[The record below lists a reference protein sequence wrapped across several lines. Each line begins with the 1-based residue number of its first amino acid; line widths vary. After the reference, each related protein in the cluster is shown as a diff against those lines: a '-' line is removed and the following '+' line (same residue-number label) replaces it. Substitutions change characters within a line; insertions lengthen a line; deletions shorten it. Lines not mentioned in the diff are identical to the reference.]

1 MARPAANTT
10 RPRQRRDLTPMPAIA
25 YSPGLLADSQRVVL
39 HGLYLLELRS
49 QPAAT
54 PAELADIINA
64 DYNDAGGHGIA
75 ISTPDTR
82 KALPALVEYGLAGE
96 HRGRYQIT
104 NGGAEFYERL
114 GGFR

>member
-1 MARPAANTT
+1 MARPAADTT
-10 RPRQRRDLTPMPAIA
+10 THDTKGLHPMNLA
-25 YSPGLLADSQRVVL
+25 YIPGLLTFDQGLCL
-39 HGLYLLELRS
+39 HGLYLLLLRGDRP
-49 QPAAT
+49 QRPGD
-54 PAELADIINA
+54 LADIINA

-75 ISTPDTR
+75 INTTDTR
-82 KALPALVEYGLAGE
+82 KALPKLVEYGLAGE